1 MGVPAAAARLKA
13 QPRRAIPGEA
23 AAVSG
28 RDRARRR
35 YAAAGPEKAK
45 QKMTRKYPP
54 VQGNGPGAYYK
65 TNNPKTLDQE
75 GAKAPIVFA
84 LQDRSDAV

>member
-1 MGVPAAAARLKA
+1 MP
-13 QPRRAIPGEA
+13 
-23 AAVSG
+23 
-28 RDRARRR
+28 
-35 YAAAGPEKAK
+35 
-45 QKMTRKYPP
+45 RKYPP